1 MNILG
6 IGSALPDQVVTNH
19 QLAEILDTSDE
30 WIKTRTGISSRRVLG
45 ESGLTRLALTA
56 AQRALA
62 DAGIQGSELDLIL
75 VATTMGD
82 YVFPSTACLIQKD
95 LGAACPAMDLHAAC
109 AGFVYALETAD
120 SFIKA
125 GKARHVLVVGSEAIT
140 RLANWE
146 DRSTCVLFGDGA
158 GAAVV
163 GLGEGLLSIRLAA
176 QTGRALLYSASP
188 AQPCPFTP
196 QKGDGTWGI
205 RMQGQE
211 VFRFAVS
218 SSARDLQAAADMAG
232 LSIADAD
239 WVLLHQANMRI
250 LQSVRQRLGI
260 DAARMPT
267 NIHRLGNTSSASVP
281 MLLYDLYH
289 SGLLQPGHI
298 LALSA
303 FGAGMTSG
311 ACLIRWDKP
320 APLNLRAPAE
330 TLFFA

>member
-1 MNILG
+1 
-6 IGSALPDQVVTNH
+6 
-19 QLAEILDTSDE
+19 
-30 WIKTRTGISSRRVLG
+30 
-45 ESGLTRLALTA
+45 
-56 AQRALA
+56 
-62 DAGIQGSELDLIL
+62 
-75 VATTMGD
+75 
-82 YVFPSTACLIQKD
+82 
-95 LGAACPAMDLHAAC
+95 
-109 AGFVYALETAD
+109 
-120 SFIKA
+120 
-125 GKARHVLVVGSEAIT
+125 
-140 RLANWE
+140 
-146 DRSTCVLFGDGA
+146 
-158 GAAVV
+158 
-163 GLGEGLLSIRLAA
+163 
-176 QTGRALLYSASP
+176 
-188 AQPCPFTP
+188 
-196 QKGDGTWGI
+196 
-205 RMQGQE
+205 
-211 VFRFAVS
+211 
-218 SSARDLQAAADMAG
+218 MAG

-320 APLNLRAPAE
+320 APHDLRAPAE